1 MTSDSADLKFGHS
14 AFQGRFGI
22 ARADITPPVGV
33 YSRCWGAAAHD
44 TADSIHR
51 PLQLTV
57 LVLSSHD
64 DDELILIDADLGW
77 WKTPGVYQKFAA
89 HLLEAV
95 QVPTDWLIFALTH
108 THAGPPLMDPD
119 EDLPGSDLLGP
130 WGTAAAD

>member
-64 DDELILIDADLGW
+64 DECQLKRSFKSLNQKNFVKYS
-77 WKTPGVYQKFAA
+77 KTG
-89 HLLEAV
+89 L
-95 QVPTDWLIFALTH
+95 
-108 THAGPPLMDPD
+108 
-119 EDLPGSDLLGP
+119 
-130 WGTAAAD
+130 